1 MQGVPALGSAP
12 TAVPVPSEARP
23 VTPPHQ
29 PTLGVMAARP
39 ASASAGGF
47 DALVGWGLRR
57 RWSVVVG
64 LVLAAATVVSRLPG
78 ALFNGMFDRDEA
90 FLAVTGDVLRHG
102 GTLYVDV
109 IDRKPPVVP
118 YAYALIRD
126 LSVDV
131 RAVRVAVALLVFLNG
146 VVIVSLVRRLTGS
159 RRAALFSGVLAVTGT
174 AMFLPA
180 DAQAA
185 NFELWGLLP
194 ASTAVLAVIIA
205 RTSDRPWVWFAVAGA
220 SALLAAQCKQ
230 PYIVVLVP
238 VVVEVA
244 RRGRDRV
251 ASAAAVG
258 LGAVVML
265 APFTLVGDTGRMV
278 RWVWTDNGDYLSGG
292 VSIGR
297 ALLVGLGLGVVFCL
311 FHAPLLFGVCAAA
324 RRRIRP
330 DLVVVAWLTVSV
342 LVLPLGLRFF
352 GHYFQQVVPPLAVL
366 TGLALPSARPTVW
379 RVLAAL
385 TAVLTVV
392 MVVLSLVHRPD
403 LTDFRAVGR
412 YVQRTTAPTDRILV
426 WGALPDVYVAAQR
439 DPAGVFLHG
448 GYLTGNWASR
458 AEPLAASAMSEPPFA
473 ARWDLFWTDVA
484 ARPPVVVID
493 AARPGTDWAAY
504 GPARFPIGEWIDRCY
519 VPEGVIDG
527 LRLWRRDPARCPV

>member
-1 MQGVPALGSAP
+1 MTPPRQPSLDVTARPSAP
-12 TAVPVPSEARP
+12 AAVGA
-23 VTPPHQ
+23 
-29 PTLGVMAARP
+29 
-39 ASASAGGF
+39 F
-47 DALVGWGLRR
+47 DAAVEWGRR
-57 RWSVVVG
+57 RSWPTVVG

-118 YAYALIRD
+118 YAYALLRD

-131 RAVRVAVALLVFLNG
+131 RTVRVAVALLVFLNG

-194 ASTAVLAVIIA
+194 ASAAILAVVVA
-205 RTSDRPWVWFAVAGA
+205 RTSIRPWAWFALSGA
-220 SALLAAQCKQ
+220 AALLAAQCKQ

-238 VVVEVA
+238 VMFEVA
-244 RRGRDRV
+244 RRGRDRA

-258 LGAVVML
+258 LGALVML
-265 APFTLVGDTGRMV
+265 APFALVGDTGRMV

-311 FHAPLLFGVCAAA
+311 FHTPMLYGVWAAA
-324 RRRIRP
+324 RRRVRP
-330 DLVVVAWLTVSV
+330 DAVVVVWLAVSV

-366 TGLALPSARPTVW
+366 TGLALPSARPRVW
-379 RVLAAL
+379 RALIVL
-385 TAVLTVV
+385 TAALTVV
-392 MVVLSLVHRPD
+392 MVALSLVHRPD
-403 LTDFRAVGR
+403 LTDFRTVGR
-412 YVQRTTAPTDRILV
+412 YVQRTTATTDRILV

-458 AEPLAASAMSEPPFA
+458 SEPLPASAMGDPPFD
-473 ARWDLFWTDVA
+473 ARWDLFWADVA
-484 ARPPVVVID
+484 ARPPALVID

-504 GPARFPIGEWIDRCY
+504 GPARFPIGAWLDRCY
-519 VPEGVIDG
+519 APEGVIDG
-527 LRLWRRDPARCPV
+527 LRLWRRDPVRCPA

>member
-1 MQGVPALGSAP
+1 MTPP
-12 TAVPVPSEARP
+12 RHPSIDVTARP
-23 VTPPHQ
+23 ST
-29 PTLGVMAARP
+29 
-39 ASASAGGF
+39 SASTGGL
-47 DALVGWGLRR
+47 DALAEWARR
-57 RWSVVVG
+57 RSWWKVVG
-64 LVLAAATVVSRLPG
+64 LVMAAATVVSRLPG

-118 YAYALIRD
+118 YAYALLRD

-131 RAVRVAVALLVFLNG
+131 RTVRVAVALLVFVNG
-146 VVIVSLVRRLTGS
+146 VVVVSLVRRLSGS
-159 RRAALFSGVLAVTGT
+159 RRAALFAGVMAVTGT

-194 ASTAVLAVIIA
+194 ASAAILAVVIA
-205 RTSDRPWVWFAVAGA
+205 RTSTRSWLWFALAGA
-220 SALLAAQCKQ
+220 AALLAAQCKQ
-230 PYIVVLVP
+230 PYVVVLVP
-238 VVVEVA
+238 VVFEVI
-244 RRGRDRV
+244 RRGRGRV

-258 LGAVVML
+258 LGASLML
-265 APFTLVGDTGRMV
+265 LPFALVGDARRMV

-311 FHAPLLFGVCAAA
+311 FHTPMLYGLWAAA
-324 RRRIRP
+324 RRRVHP
-330 DLVVVAWLTVSV
+330 DPVIVVWLAVSV

-366 TGLALPSARPTVW
+366 TGLALPAARPRVW
-379 RVLAAL
+379 RALAVL
-385 TAVLTVV
+385 TAALTVV

-426 WGALPDVYVAAQR
+426 WGALPDVYVAAER

-458 AEPLAASAMSEPPFA
+458 SEPLPGPALAAPPFD
-473 ARWDLFWTDVA
+473 ARWDLFWADVA
-484 ARPPVVVID
+484 TRPPAMVID

-504 GPARFPIGEWIDRCY
+504 GPARFPIGAWLDRCY

-527 LRLWRRDPARCPV
+527 LRLWRRDPTRCPQ

>member
-1 MQGVPALGSAP
+1 M
-12 TAVPVPSEARP
+12 
-23 VTPPHQ
+23 
-29 PTLGVMAARP
+29 
-39 ASASAGGF
+39 
-47 DALVGWGLRR
+47 
-57 RWSVVVG
+57 
-64 LVLAAATVVSRLPG
+64 
-78 ALFNGMFDRDEA
+78 
-90 FLAVTGDVLRHG
+90 TGDVLRHG

-146 VVIVSLVRRLTGS
+146 VVIVSMVRRLTGS
-159 RRAALFSGVLAVTGT
+159 RRAALFSGVLVVTGT

-194 ASTAVLAVIIA
+194 ASVAILAVIVS
-205 RTSDRPWVWFAVAGA
+205 RTSIRSWTWFAVAGA

-230 PYIVVLVP
+230 PYIVVVVP
-238 VVVEVA
+238 VVFEVA

-251 ASAAAVG
+251 ACLAAVG
-258 LGAVVML
+258 VGAVAVL
-265 APFTLVGDTGRMV
+265 APFALVGDPGRMV

-311 FHAPLLFGVCAAA
+311 FHTPLLYGLWASA
-324 RRRIRP
+324 RRRLRP
-330 DLVVVAWLTVSV
+330 DPLVVVWLAVSV
-342 LVLPLGLRFF
+342 LVMPLGLRFF

-366 TGLALPSARPTVW
+366 TGLALPTARPRVW
-379 RVLAAL
+379 RAL
-385 TAVLTVV
+385 AVLTVGLTV
-392 MVVLSLVHRPD
+392 ALVTLSLVHRPD
-403 LTDFRAVGR
+403 LTDFRTVGR

-426 WGALPDVYVAAQR
+426 WGALPDVYVAAER

-458 AEPLAASAMSEPPFA
+458 SEPLSPAAMFRSPFRD
-473 ARWDLFWTDVA
+473 RWDLFWADVA
-484 ARPPVVVID
+484 ARPPVLVID

-504 GPARFPIGEWIDRCY
+504 GPSRFPIGAWLERCY
-519 VPEGVIDG
+519 APEGVVDG
-527 LRLWRRDPARCPV
+527 LRLWRRDPTRCPV